1 MRLSRRPTSSLACSY
16 SGLSSMSPGWN
27 ASLSR
32 SPASAR
38 RFSAT
43 SRSRLSFSSPSGVS
57 KTGSVRSIS
66 QPFEMI
72 TRRMDPT
79 DLRAELAERLAGSEP
94 IDAQTF
100 NAACF
105 MLSRALEELDLSV
118 PEAAPLIR
126 RLLRVAGRVV
136 IDTGLP
142 DSVSTT
148 WPNTE
153 EMALLWIDEAL
164 RELGYHVRP
173 SPKGGRAEIS
183 RVEESKPGPS

>member
-1 MRLSRRPTSSLACSY
+1 MRPSRRPTSSFACSY

-27 ASLSR
+27 ASLRR
-32 SPASAR
+32 SPASTR

-66 QPFEMI
+66 QPSEMI

-79 DLRAELAERLAGSEP
+79 DLRAGLAERLAGREP
-94 IDAQTF
+94 IDAETF

-105 MLSRALEELDLSV
+105 MLSRALDELVLSV
-118 PEAAPLIR
+118 PEAAPLAR
-126 RLLRVAGRVV
+126 RLLRVVGRVV
-136 IDTGLP
+136 IDTGEP
-142 DSVSTT
+142 GSDPAV

-153 EMALLWIDEAL
+153 EMALQWIDEAL
-164 RELGYHVRP
+164 RDLGH
-173 SPKGGRAEIS
+173 
-183 RVEESKPGPS
+183 RVCQSSDDATRDS